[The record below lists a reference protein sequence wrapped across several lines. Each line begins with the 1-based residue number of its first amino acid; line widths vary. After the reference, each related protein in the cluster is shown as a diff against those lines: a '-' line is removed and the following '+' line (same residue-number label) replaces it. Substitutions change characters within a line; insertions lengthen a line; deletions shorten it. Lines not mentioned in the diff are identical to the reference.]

1 MAKADRLGGLVW
13 IVEDDKALGTLLLE
27 EVRDAGLEGYW
38 KSSAEEAVRN
48 MEQRWPDLIVCDLKL
63 PGMDG
68 LTFLRQIL
76 ANAPD
81 SPPGFLIITGFGTIP
96 RAVEALKAGADDFLT
111 KPLDLEHFM
120 LSAKRILERKRLRE
134 TVNQMRGLLS
144 SESFH
149 GMYGKSMAMRLL
161 FNQIRQ
167 VAKAQ
172 GPVLILGESGTGKEL
187 VAMAIHKESN
197 RTSGPFVPVNCA
209 GIPEH
214 LLESEFFGHAEG
226 SFTGARKS
234 RQGLFAEAESGSML
248 LDEIS
253 EIPLSLQAKLLRIL
267 QDGSLRPV
275 GENREHQVDVR
286 VLAAT
291 HRDIDEEVRMGHFRE
306 DLFFRLEAF
315 TLRVPPLRERGE
327 DIEFLAARFL
337 QQFAFASDKRVTGF
351 SGQAIELLT
360 QYPFP
365 GNVRELSNAVQRAV
379 TFATE
384 SRIRVEDLPA
394 RIRNY
399 QSVVWAPPSDSQSLT
414 AEREK
419 LLPLAEVE
427 RRYIRHVLEKVGGNK
442 RRAAAILGIGRRTLY
457 RRLGEEVEAEREM
470 ISMTSSQ

>member
-1 MAKADRLGGLVW
+1 MTKADKLGGQVW

-38 KSSAEEAVRN
+38 KSSAEEAARN

-68 LTFLRQIL
+68 LTFLRKIL

-81 SPPGFLIITGFGTIP
+81 SPPGFLIITAFGSIP

-120 LSAKRILERKRLRE
+120 LSAKRILERKRLKE
-134 TVNQMRGLLS
+134 TVNEMRGLLS

-149 GMYGKSMAMRLL
+149 GMYGKSMAMCLL
-161 FNQIRQ
+161 FKQIRQ
-167 VAKAQ
+167 VAKTR

-187 VAMAIHKESN
+187 VARALHEESS
-197 RTSGPFVPVNCA
+197 RAGGPFVPVNCA

-234 RQGLFAEAESGSML
+234 RQGLFTEAESGSML

-275 GENREHQVDVR
+275 GKNREHRVDVR

-327 DIEFLAARFL
+327 DVEFLAARFL
-337 QQFAFASDKRVTGF
+337 QQFALASDKRVTGF
-351 SGQAIELLT
+351 SGRAIELLT
-360 QYPFP
+360 RYPFP

-379 TFATE
+379 AFATE
-384 SRIRVEDLPA
+384 NRIRLEDLPA

-399 QSVVWAPPSDSQSLT
+399 QSGAWDPPGDSQSLT
-414 AEREK
+414 AENEK

-427 RRYIRHVLEKVGGNK
+427 RRYIRYVLEKVGGNK
-442 RRAAAILGIGRRTLY
+442 RRAAAVLGIGRRTLY
-457 RRLGEEVEAEREM
+457 RRLGEEVEAERGT
-470 ISMTSSQ
+470 ISPPS

>member
-1 MAKADRLGGLVW
+1 MAKPDTLSGLVW
-13 IVEDDKALGTLLLE
+13 IIEDDRALGTLLLE
-27 EVRDAGLEGYW
+27 EVRDAGLDGYW
-38 KSSAEEAVRN
+38 KASAEEAFED
-48 MEQRWPDLIVCDLKL
+48 MEQRWPDLIVCDLRL

-68 LTFLRQIL
+68 MAFLEKIL

-81 SPPGFLIITGFGTIP
+81 SPPGFLIITAFGTIP
-96 RAVEALKAGADDFLT
+96 NAVQALKAGADDFLT

-120 LSAKRILERKRLRE
+120 LSVKRVLERKRLRE
-134 TVNQMRGLLS
+134 VVNQMRGLLS

-161 FNQIRQ
+161 FKQIRQ

-187 VAMAIHKESN
+187 VARAIHMESA
-197 RTSGPFVPVNCA
+197 RAGGPFMPVNCA
-209 GIPEH
+209 GVPEH

-234 RQGLFAEAESGSML
+234 RQGLFEEAESGSLL

-253 EIPLSLQAKLLRIL
+253 EMPLSLQAKLLRIF
-267 QDGSLRPV
+267 QDGSLRRV
-275 GENREHQVDVR
+275 GENRERQVDVR

-291 HRDIDEEVRMGHFRE
+291 HRDIDEEVRLGHFRE
-306 DLFFRLEAF
+306 DLFFRLEVF

-337 QQFAFASDKRVTGF
+337 QQFALAMDKKVKGF
-351 SGQAIELLT
+351 SGRAIDLIT

-365 GNVRELSNAVQRAV
+365 GNVRELSNAVERAV
-379 TFATE
+379 AFAAE
-384 SRIRVEDLPA
+384 GWIRVEHLPT
-394 RIRNY
+394 RIRDY
-399 QSVVWAPPSDSQSLT
+399 QSDLGGSSNDTHALT
-414 AEREK
+414 TENEK

-442 RRAAAILGIGRRTLY
+442 RRAAGILGIGRRTLY
-457 RRLGEEVEAEREM
+457 RKLGEFCECERYGV
-470 ISMTSSQ
+470 TH